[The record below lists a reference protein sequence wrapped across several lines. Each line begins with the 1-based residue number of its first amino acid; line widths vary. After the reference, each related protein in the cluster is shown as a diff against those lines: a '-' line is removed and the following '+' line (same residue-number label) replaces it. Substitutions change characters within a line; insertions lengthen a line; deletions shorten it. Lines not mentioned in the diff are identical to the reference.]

1 MGKGI
6 YAVSIV
12 LGLTVC
18 VLAGIII
25 FGQNQ
30 AEPVPPDQEGLGPIE
45 QELRGQIQQAEEQRD
60 KARQRLQTL
69 QASVSALQ
77 DQRNADQQVIQELWG
92 MLTAS
97 ARAVLKRTNVQ
108 ADAEPNAPV
117 SDANETEPEA
127 PDDPPVYSA
136 EAVKEML
143 NASGGNLD
151 AALKQIITAEG
162 IDRMLQEHRDQ
173 PIYWTAAAS
182 LAPDAET
189 ALGYLEEAAR
199 LHPESPEVL
208 TALVQAQMALDI
220 VDESTLAYISEL
232 EKLDPTNALGD
243 CFAARCQFEN
253 GDIQGALQ
261 SLSEASAKGRF
272 ADDRIE
278 ALMSRYDYLLN
289 EGVTDAAA
297 LGLSAFTLPLEH
309 LGMMRQIEKQSLE
322 QARVL
327 AGAGQYDE
335 ALKIALDMANI
346 GSSVSSSGR
355 FLIHDRVGIAM
366 QEAGLVEQRKI
377 YEALADAPQVQEVDE
392 KLYALQERA
401 AMIDVMGEAFG
412 GVMATMTEDDLAAY
426 VDGTILNGE
435 FNTLQNMPEIDE
447 ALKQAQ
453 AAQQNAA
460 SEAQANP
467 DQ

>member
-6 YAVSIV
+6 YVVVIGLV
-12 LGLTVC
+12 LAVC
-18 VLAGIII
+18 VLTGMIV
-25 FGQNQ
+25 FGDRNPELIS
-30 AEPVPPDQEGLGPIE
+30 AAPDGSERIE
-45 QELRGQIQQAEEQRD
+45 QTLRAQIQQIESQRD
-60 KARQRLQTL
+60 RAQKEMRALQG
-69 QASVSALQ
+69 QVSALQ
-77 DQRNADQQVIQELWG
+77 NQRNADQQVIQELWG

-97 ARAVLKRTNVQ
+97 TRPIPRASSVAK
-108 ADAEPNAPV
+108 EPSEPA
-117 SDANETEPEA
+117 AETETPGTA
-127 PDDPPVYSA
+127 DTDDAPVYSA
-136 EAVKEML
+136 ESVRDML
-143 NASGGNLD
+143 SASGGNLD
-151 AALKQIITAEG
+151 AALKQIVTSEG
-162 IDRMLQEHRDQ
+162 IERVLREHRDQ

-182 LAPDAET
+182 LAPNRET
-189 ALGYLEEAAR
+189 ALAYLEEAAR

-220 VDESTLAYISEL
+220 VDETTLAYISEL
-232 EKLDPTNALGD
+232 ERLDPTNALGD
-243 CFAARCQFEN
+243 CYAARVQFEN

-309 LGMMRQIEKQSLE
+309 LGMMRQIERQSLE
-322 QARVL
+322 QARLL

-335 ALKIALDMANI
+335 ALKIAQDMAHI

-366 QEAGLVEQRKI
+366 QEAGLTEQRKI
-377 YEALADAPQVQEVDE
+377 YEALADTPQIQEVDE
-392 KLYALQERA
+392 KLAALQERS
-401 AMIDVMGEAFG
+401 AMIDVMGQAFG
-412 GVMATMTEDDLAAY
+412 GVMAGMTEDDLAAY

-435 FNTLQNMPEIDE
+435 FTTLKNMPAVAE
-447 ALKQAQ
+447 ALRQAQ
-453 AAQQNAA
+453 ALQQNETVETP
-460 SEAQANP
+460 SNIEP
-467 DQ
+467 